1 MTAVTQHESG
11 NSLEPEQTVA
21 QAGETVKRVG
31 LLALTFAPVP
41 TILGV
46 SSSSR
51 ISDGRVKGGCM
62 RRDEQPIGA
71 RMGKA
76 TLFGILVFGGLLVSG
91 CVVLEEKF
99 NAEKA
104 RSLNFQR
111 LLAQEEK
118 RTAELDSEVKRTKN
132 ELAEFEARNR
142 ELSAQVQ
149 MAREQ
154 MTRLQEETEAIREA
168 TVLERKA
175 LEDMQ
180 RKGPATPG
188 KSKKI
193 EPFKEPVKS
202 AATESGGSDSRMSSP
217 QISTNA
223 LPKAGPTVHV
233 VKPGETL
240 FGISRRYGLDIE
252 KVKKMNKL
260 PDDIIEVGQKLMVG
274 SE

>member
-1 MTAVTQHESG
+1 MV
-11 NSLEPEQTVA
+11 TVA

-31 LLALTFAPVP
+31 WLALTFAPVP
-41 TILGV
+41 TILSV
-46 SSSSR
+46 SSSLG
-51 ISDGRVKGGCM
+51 IGDGRAKGGCM
-62 RRDEQPIGA
+62 RRDEYPIGA
-71 RMGKA
+71 RMRKA
-76 TLFGILVFGGLLVSG
+76 ALFGILLAGWPVVGG

-118 RTAELDSEVKRTKN
+118 RTAELDSEVKRTKT

-180 RKGPATPG
+180 RKGPSAAG
-188 KSKKI
+188 KPKKI
-193 EPFKEPVKS
+193 EPFKEPAKVTT
-202 AATESGGSDSRMSSP
+202 TESSASDAKASSSQSTLNAMPKSGS
-217 QISTNA
+217 
-223 LPKAGPTVHV
+223 TVHV

-260 PDDIIEVGQKLMVG
+260 PDDIIEVGQKILVG

>member
-1 MTAVTQHESG
+1 
-11 NSLEPEQTVA
+11 
-21 QAGETVKRVG
+21 
-31 LLALTFAPVP
+31 
-41 TILGV
+41 
-46 SSSSR
+46 
-51 ISDGRVKGGCM
+51 M
-62 RRDEQPIGA
+62 RRDEYPICA
-71 RMGKA
+71 RMRKTA
-76 TLFGILVFGGLLVSG
+76 LFGILLFGGSVASG

-118 RTAELDSEVKRTKN
+118 RTAELDSEVKRTKA

-142 ELSAQVQ
+142 ELATQVQ

-154 MTRLQEETEAIREA
+154 MARLQEETEAIREA

-180 RKGPATPG
+180 RKGPSGGVKP
-188 KSKKI
+188 KKL
-193 EPFKEPVKS
+193 EPLKEPSKVVMPESAGNDVKPS
-202 AATESGGSDSRMSSP
+202 VPQGATSLTPKSGP
-217 QISTNA
+217 V
-223 LPKAGPTVHV
+223 VHV

-240 FGISRRYGLDIE
+240 FGISRRYGIDIE
-252 KVKKMNKL
+252 KMKKMNKL